1 MDNKQSLDRQSIPL
15 ETCMT
20 SSQLENL
27 QKYHLRLC
35 ELASPLSLML
45 SAISDTARLLREQ
58 IEASQQLLNIESQ
71 KHQSPSG
78 QLPTC
83 RRCPGQSAVQVD
95 TVPPTLPQLPSFTD
109 LD

>member
-1 MDNKQSLDRQSIPL
+1 MDSKPLLDRQSTPP
-15 ETCMT
+15 ETCTT
-20 SSQLENL
+20 SSQLESL
-27 QKYHLRLC
+27 QQYHLKLC

-78 QLPTC
+78 RLPTC
-83 RRCPGQSAVQVD
+83 QRCPVRSAVQVD